1 METPKSLVE
10 TKEFRESRLLAG
22 IASMMR
28 VLASGT
34 AANDVMAPAL
44 QILGE
49 AVVVNRVYIFQNIH
63 EREPDELLCSQ
74 RYEWVEPG
82 ITVQIDNSDL
92 MEMDYRNELRPF
104 YECLAMGQP
113 FLGLTADINEPLRTI
128 LAQQDILSLAV
139 LPIHVSNRFWGF
151 LGFDDCQNYRIW
163 KPEMLRMLEAA
174 SSAVGSSVERWEVDA
189 ALLQANAELKKQ
201 TEELRRIQRVT
212 ISLMEDARIAQKQAA
227 RASAAKSEFL
237 AVMSHEMRT
246 PLNGILGF
254 TDILLGENDPQM
266 LRETASIIRE
276 SGKVLLDLISDVL
289 DFSKIESGHLE
300 LDTSPVE
307 LRTTLTEIITPVSCA
322 ALEKGVSVES
332 IVAVD
337 VPVAVNGDGKRLR
350 QVLLN
355 VIGNAVKFTSDG
367 RIEIRLAVLEAAEG
381 AVVLGFE
388 VEDTGIGIAPSAFE
402 QIFEPFDQADRSVH
416 RRFGGSGLGLSI
428 SRSLCRLMGGDLTVE
443 SCIGKGSTFSFSIRC
458 PVADLPAVV
467 PTPELTNG
475 VPRIA
480 DDFPMRILVV
490 DDVSTNRLLACRLL
504 AKMGYDADVAA
515 NGEKAVELASEYPYD
530 LILMDVLMPGIDGCE
545 ATRLIRS
552 AEAASTRRPAIL
564 GISAD
569 VMAEN
574 QKRCLEVGMDGFLTK
589 PLRVPDFVNAVR
601 QFGGDC
607 KR

>member
-1 METPKSLVE
+1 METPKSVAE
-10 TKEFRESRLLAG
+10 TKEFRESGLLAG

-34 AANDVMAPAL
+34 AANNVMAPAL
-44 QILGE
+44 RILGE
-49 AVVVNRVYIFQNIH
+49 AVMVDRVYIFENIH
-63 EREPDELLCSQ
+63 EREPDELLCSP
-74 RYEWVEPG
+74 RYEWVKPG
-82 ITVQIDNSDL
+82 IAAQIDNSDL
-92 MEMDYRNELRPF
+92 VEMDYRNELGPF

-128 LAQQDILSLAV
+128 LAQQDILSLAM
-139 LPIHVSNRFWGF
+139 LPVHVSNRFWGF
-151 LGFDDCQNYRIW
+151 LGFDDCHNYRIW
-163 KPEMLRMLEAA
+163 TPKMLRMLEAA

-254 TDILLGENDPQM
+254 TDILLGEDDPEM

-289 DFSKIESGHLE
+289 DFSKIESGRIE
-300 LDTSPVE
+300 IDTASVE
-307 LRTTLTEIITPVSCA
+307 LRTMLSEIITPVSCA
-322 ALEKGVSVES
+322 ALEKGVSVDS

-337 VPVAVNGDGKRLR
+337 VPVAVSADGKRLR
-350 QVLLN
+350 QVLFN
-355 VIGNAVKFTSDG
+355 IVGNAVKFTSDG
-367 RIEIRLAVLEAAEG
+367 RIEIRLSVLEDSEG
-381 AVVLGFE
+381 VVVLGFDI
-388 VEDTGIGIAPSAFE
+388 EDSGIGIAPSALE
-402 QIFEPFDQADRSVH
+402 QIFEPFGQADRSVH
-416 RRFGGSGLGLSI
+416 RRFGGTGLGLSI
-428 SRSLCRLMGGDLTVE
+428 SRSLCRLMGGDLTVK
-443 SCIGKGSTFSFSIRC
+443 SCMGKGSTFSFSIRC
-458 PVADLPAVV
+458 PVAEPPAVV
-467 PTPELTNG
+467 PTPELSKG

-480 DDFPMRILVV
+480 EEFPMRILVV

-504 AKMGYDADVAA
+504 AKMGYDADQAA
-515 NGEKAVELASEYPYD
+515 DGEKAVELASEYFYD
-530 LILMDVLMPGIDGCE
+530 LILMDVFMPGIDGCE

-552 AEAASTRRPAIL
+552 AEAVHTRRSAIL
-564 GISAD
+564 GLSAN
-569 VMAEN
+569 VMTEN
-574 QKRCLEVGMDGFLTK
+574 RNRCLEVGMDGFLGK
-589 PLRVPDFVNAVR
+589 PIRVPDFVNAVR

-607 KR
+607 TR